1 MYRVYVIQNQQGRF
15 YIGLSDDV
23 DRRVSQHN
31 DGVSQWTR
39 NKGPWSLVWQSDS
52 MPLTEA
58 RKLENL
64 LKKKKGGT
72 GFYAMTGLTRHGG
85 PSGS

>member
-1 MYRVYVIQNQQGRF
+1 MAYHVYILRNSKGRF

-23 DRRVSQHN
+23 VRRVQQHN

-39 NKGPWSLVWQSDS
+39 ARGPWQLIWKSQPQSLS
-52 MPLTEA
+52 EA

-64 LKKKKGGT
+64 LKRQKGGAGLFRLT
-72 GFYAMTGLTRHGG
+72 GIDPRTG
-85 PSGS
+85 S